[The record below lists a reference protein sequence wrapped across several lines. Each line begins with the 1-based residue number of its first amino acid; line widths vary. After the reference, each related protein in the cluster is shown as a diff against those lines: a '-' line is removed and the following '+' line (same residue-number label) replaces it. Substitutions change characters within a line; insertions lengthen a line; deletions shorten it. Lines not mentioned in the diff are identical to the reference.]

1 MKKGDIIQL
10 TKELTDIKNL
20 KIETENISYI
30 PNEQEI
36 SKKSK
41 AKNLQCSIMF
51 VDMRNSTK
59 MQDANGR
66 KNMLKIYKM
75 FAKLVTR
82 AVEENCGKVMQI
94 VGDGLLCLF
103 VNKNKTNCGQ
113 LAIDAVRSINTY
125 IEESYN
131 PIVEPDWKIKCG
143 MGVCSGHIL
152 ITRIGTRGKNK
163 CCQLAFP
170 SSVTNYA
177 SKCCDNAGENE
188 VVFDGNTFEQLD
200 LEDKKQA
207 SHITIQ
213 GYGNFYKMQDILWEI

>member
-1 MKKGDIIQL
+1 MKKGDINQL
-10 TKELTDIKNL
+10 KKELTDIKNL

-36 SKKSK
+36 SKKKK

-82 AVEENCGKVMQI
+82 AVEENDGKVMQI

-103 VNKNKTNCGQ
+103 INKSNHSGQ

-125 IEESYN
+125 IKESYN
-131 PIVEPDWKIKCG
+131 PIVEPDWKIKCS

-177 SKCCDNAGENE
+177 SKCCENAGENE
-188 VVFDGNTFEQLD
+188 VVLDESTYEQID
-200 LEDKKQA
+200 ADNKKQA
-207 SHITIQ
+207 SPISIKS
-213 GYGNFYKMQDILWEI
+213 YGNFYKMKDITWKI